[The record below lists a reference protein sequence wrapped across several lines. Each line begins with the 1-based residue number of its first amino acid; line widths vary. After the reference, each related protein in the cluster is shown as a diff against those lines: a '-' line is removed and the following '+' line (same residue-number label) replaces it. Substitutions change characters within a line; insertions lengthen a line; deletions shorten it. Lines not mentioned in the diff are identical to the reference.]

1 MKLGYA
7 FPGALVVCALLLSS
21 FHDASPAAAQDITIC
36 SKRNED
42 FRQTGTL
49 KRLDERNYVLLT
61 GNGEQSF
68 SRGDFASCPTA
79 APTPAPAPATS
90 QTDAQKC
97 PDGQASSPNGCV
109 CPANLTMSSRGCVE
123 PPPVVEV
130 APGKLAECKSRQTL
144 TIQGSSTIGLGI
156 MPALIAGFANAKSFN
171 VATSAEGAERQRA
184 VFQLQPADPGAP
196 CFVITVLSTGSDTAK
211 EGIVD
216 GKAQI
221 GMSSRYYTDGEIE
234 ALARAGKLY
243 PDYERNQIEHIIG
256 LDAVGVVVNKANPV
270 ASLELCQIAKVF
282 SGKIRDWREL
292 NGLPRP
298 INVHV
303 RTTTSG
309 TFETFKELVMDTCR
323 EMLVENVPSHG
334 TYPDLLDAVATDE
347 ASIGFAPGELVDS
360 RHAVK
365 ALSLRSGCGI
375 EQAFNAFNVKSE
387 DYPLARRLYIF
398 TPIALTGYASDF
410 ENFILTDPRVDD
422 LVRLSGAIDQKVD
435 RQRDDHTGSVHTRET
450 EADPASR
457 DRFNGIVRYGQRLSI
472 TYRFASGSEKLDTKA
487 RQDIVRLRDDLRN
500 IKPRPTV
507 YLAGFTD
514 DIGSVGANRELATK
528 RANGVRNELL
538 TIVPDMA
545 SNMQAEGFGK
555 ILPVNCNDTQLGK
568 SKNRRVE
575 VFVTR

>member
-1 MKLGYA
+1 MKLAYA
-7 FPGALVVCALLLSS
+7 FPGTLLVCALWLSG
-21 FHDASPAAAQDITIC
+21 FQGASPAAAQDITIC
-36 SKRNED
+36 SKRNMD

-61 GNGEQSF
+61 ENGEQSF
-68 SRGDFASCPTA
+68 NRGDFVSC
-79 APTPAPAPATS
+79 PTPAPAPMPAPTTS
-90 QTDAQKC
+90 RTDAQKC
-97 PDGQASSPNGCV
+97 PDDQVPGPNGCV

-123 PPPVVEV
+123 PPPVAEV
-130 APGKLAECKSRQTL
+130 APGKLAECKNRQTL

-156 MPALIAGFANAKSFN
+156 MPALIAGFANAKGFSI
-171 VATSAEGAERQRA
+171 ATSAEAERQRA
-184 VFQLQPADPGAP
+184 VFQLQPADAGAP
-196 CFVITVLSTGSDTAK
+196 CFVIAVLSTGSDTAK

-256 LDAVGVVVNKANPV
+256 LDAVGIVVNKANPIV
-270 ASLELCQIAKVF
+270 SLDLCQIAKVF

-292 NGLPRP
+292 NGIPRP
-298 INVHV
+298 ISVHV

-323 EMLVENVPSHG
+323 ESLAENVPSHG
-334 TYPDLLDAVATDE
+334 TYPDLLNAVAADE
-347 ASIGFAPGELVDS
+347 ASIGFAPAELVAP
-360 RHAVK
+360 RRAVK
-365 ALSLRSGCGI
+365 ALSLRAACGI

-387 DYPLARRLYIF
+387 DYPLARRLYVF
-398 TPIALTGYASDF
+398 TPIALTGFASDF

-422 LVRLSGAIDQKVD
+422 LVRLSGAIDQKID
-435 RQRDDHTGSVHTRET
+435 RQRYDHTGSVRARET

-457 DRFNGIVRYGQRLSI
+457 ERFNDIVRYGQRLSI
-472 TYRFASGSEKLDTKA
+472 TYRFAFGSEKLDTKA
-487 RQDIVRLRDDLRN
+487 RQDIVRLRDELRN
-500 IKPRPTV
+500 MKPRPTV

-514 DIGSVGANRELATK
+514 VIGSVDANRELATK
-528 RANGVRNELL
+528 RANGVRSELL

-545 SNMQAEGFGK
+545 SNIQAQGFGK
-555 ILPVNCNDTQLGK
+555 ILPVNCNDTELGK